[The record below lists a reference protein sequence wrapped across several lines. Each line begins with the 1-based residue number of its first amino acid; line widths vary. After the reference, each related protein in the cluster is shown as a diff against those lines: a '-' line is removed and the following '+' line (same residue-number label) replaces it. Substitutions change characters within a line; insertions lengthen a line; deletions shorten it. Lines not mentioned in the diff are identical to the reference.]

1 MHIEMDNDRVKVRMS
16 ELVRPIDEAVM
27 MCDSREEVLMLA
39 SVMMI
44 RLKDIFDAQIGKEGR
59 KIMFMDFA
67 K

>member
-1 MHIEMDNDRVKVRMS
+1 LDSAEIKFRMQ
-16 ELVRPIDEAVM
+16 ELIKPIDEAVM

-44 RLKDIFDAQIGKEGR
+44 RLKDIFDEQIGKEGR
-59 KIMFMDFA
+59 KTMFMDFA

>member
-1 MHIEMDNDRVKVRMS
+1 MHTEMDNDKIKVRMK
-16 ELVRPIDEAVM
+16 ELIKPIDEAVM

>member
-1 MHIEMDNDRVKVRMS
+1 MDNDKIKVRMK
-16 ELVRPIDEAVM
+16 ELIKPIDEAVM

-59 KIMFMDFA
+59 KTMFMDFA

>member
-1 MHIEMDNDRVKVRMS
+1 MDNDKIKVSMK
-16 ELVRPIDEAVM
+16 ELIKPIDEAVM

-59 KIMFMDFA
+59 KTMFMDFA

>member
-1 MHIEMDNDRVKVRMS
+1 LDNDKIKVRMK
-16 ELVRPIDEAVM
+16 ELIKPIDEAVM

-59 KIMFMDFA
+59 KTMFMDFA

>member
-1 MHIEMDNDRVKVRMS
+1 MDNDKIKVRMK
-16 ELVRPIDEAVM
+16 ELIKPIDEAVM

-44 RLKDIFDAQIGKEGR
+44 RLKDIFEAQIGKEGR
-59 KIMFMDFA
+59 KTMFMDFA

>member
-1 MHIEMDNDRVKVRMS
+1 MDNDKIKVRMK
-16 ELVRPIDEAVM
+16 ELIKPIDEAVM

>member
-1 MHIEMDNDRVKVRMS
+1 MDNDKIKVRMK
-16 ELVRPIDEAVM
+16 ELIKPIDEAVM

-44 RLKDIFDAQIGKEGR
+44 RLKDIFDAHIGKEGR
-59 KIMFMDFA
+59 KTMFMDFA

>member
-1 MHIEMDNDRVKVRMS
+1 LDNDKIKVRMK
-16 ELVRPIDEAVM
+16 ELIKPIDEAVM